1 MILDDVRSAVDSSGF
16 ATGFF
21 VGSLALAAGVVI
33 LALPRSGRRV
43 VPLAGLLLV
52 GAALVALADQAR
64 LPDEL
69 VPGVGLL
76 AVAGALVAA
85 AGRLHLPP
93 AGAAAV
99 LAIPGAW
106 LVAGATGLDETGPRL
121 VLVATIALAGAL
133 VGAADHEYR
142 QLGLGPIL
150 LLATLAGAYATV
162 PDTER
167 VLIVLGAAL
176 PLSVLGWP
184 WPLAS
189 LGRAGAAAT
198 VGLLAWVAVT
208 DGSARA
214 GSTVGAMACL
224 GILLVEP
231 VARVLRAFSVLCR
244 SDRPQDGRS
253 DKERDGVAAWRAVLP
268 IVFIHLVLVT
278 VASRIAGF
286 RSSAWEAG
294 AIAGVALVI
303 AVVVA
308 VRWPVQTAG
317 HRHAPQIG

>member
-1 MILDDVRSAVDSSGF
+1 MILDDVRSAVASSGF

-21 VGSLALAAGVVI
+21 VGSLALAAGVLVI
-33 LALPRSGRRV
+33 IALPRPGRRV

-64 LPDEL
+64 LADDL

-93 AGAAAV
+93 TGAAAV
-99 LAIPGAW
+99 LCLPGAW
-106 LVAGATGLDETGPRL
+106 VVASATDLGGTGPRL
-121 VLVATIALAGAL
+121 VLVASIALAGAL
-133 VGAADHEYR
+133 VGAADHQYR

-150 LLATLAGAYATV
+150 LLVTLAGAYATV

-167 VLIVLGAAL
+167 ALIVLGAAL
-176 PLSVLGWP
+176 PLVVLGWP

-189 LGRAGAAAT
+189 LGRAGAAAS
-198 VGLLAWVAVT
+198 VGLLAWIAVT

-231 VARVLRAFSVLCR
+231 VARMLRA
-244 SDRPQDGRS
+244 GHGEGGEE
-253 DKERDGVAAWRAVLP
+253 KEAAAGLAAWPTALP
-268 IVFIHLVLVT
+268 IVFVHVVVVA
-278 VASRIAGF
+278 VASRVAGF

-294 AIAGVALVI
+294 AIAGATLVV
-303 AVVVA
+303 AVVVLA
-308 VRWPVQTAG
+308 RWPRATAG
-317 HRHAPQIG
+317 SRHVAQIG